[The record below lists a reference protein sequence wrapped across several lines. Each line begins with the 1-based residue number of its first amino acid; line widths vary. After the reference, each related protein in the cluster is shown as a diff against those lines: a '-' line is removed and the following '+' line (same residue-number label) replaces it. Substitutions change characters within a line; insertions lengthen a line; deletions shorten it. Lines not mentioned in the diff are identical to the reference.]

1 MTPFAVS
8 AEDDTPTYRFGGV
21 VELFPQEGGWHYVRV
36 PLALTDQLGHLADR
50 AVIAVH
56 ARMETVEWDTSLLPM
71 GDGSHFIALKKRVR
85 EQIGIEEGD
94 RVELFI
100 SPR

>member
-1 MTPFAVS
+1 MS
-8 AEDDTPTYRFGGV
+8 AEQDTPTYRFGGV
-21 VELFPQEGGWHYVRV
+21 VELFPQQGGWHYVRV
-36 PLALTDQLGHLADR
+36 PFDLTDELGHLADR

-56 ARMETVEWDTSLLPM
+56 ARLGTIEWDTSLLPM

-94 RVELFI
+94 RVEVVI
-100 SPR
+100 GPRRA